1 MSRKMKIPFTFFKNK
16 SESGNK
22 QPWQWPSCNH
32 PKTLSFRATTGQDDD
47 HIFKTVNSV
56 FLDTISDGL
65 ETPDSFSDC
74 AATSSTF
81 SAHDYSDNNSS
92 SVLETI
98 IRGVRQS
105 DSKRLFF
112 EPGHTTSSL
121 IVKEE
126 IVDNIKELEMRNNN
140 EESETNVAVVAV
152 ESNDPYLDFK
162 KSMAEMVESHGL
174 TKDWDRLEEL
184 LGWYLRMNAK
194 NNHGFIVA
202 AFLDVMAYDNHDHDD
217 RQKDSSV
224 SSMAVCCSDS
234 TTSYYSSADSCF
246 SSDASSS
253 PLSPTSG
260 GIGVDRVVEKRHV
273 ISQSY

>member
-1 MSRKMKIPFTFFKNK
+1 MSKKMKIPFTFFKNK

-22 QPWQWPSCNH
+22 QPWQWPSCKH
-32 PKTLSFRATTGQDDD
+32 PKTLSFRATTNDDD

-65 ETPDSFSDC
+65 ETPDSSSDC

-98 IRGVRQS
+98 IRGVRLS
-105 DSKRLFF
+105 DSERLFF
-112 EPGHTTSSL
+112 EPGHTSSS

-126 IVDNIKELEMRNNN
+126 LVGDIKELETNSD
-140 EESETNVAVVAV
+140 EERESSVAVVAV
-152 ESNDPYLDFK
+152 ESDDPYLDFK

-174 TKDWDRLEEL
+174 MKDWDRLEEL

-202 AFLDVMAYDNHDHDD
+202 AFLDLMARDDHDHDG
-217 RQKDSSV
+217 RHNDSSV
-224 SSMAVCCSDS
+224 SSVAVCCSDS
-234 TTSYYSSADSCF
+234 TASYYSSADSCF
-246 SSDASSS
+246 SSDASS

-260 GIGVDRVVEKRHV
+260 GIGVVEERHV